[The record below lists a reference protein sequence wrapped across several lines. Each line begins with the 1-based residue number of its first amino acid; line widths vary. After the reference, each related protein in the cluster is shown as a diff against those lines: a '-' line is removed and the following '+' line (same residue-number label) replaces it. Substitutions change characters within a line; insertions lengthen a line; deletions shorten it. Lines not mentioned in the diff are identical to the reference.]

1 MLASRLESPMKW
13 PYKSNEQQ
21 MPDVRQTG
29 ERRLREK
36 PIASDRSDR
45 GKDYRRIS
53 PSADSLPAA
62 LMYLR

>member
-1 MLASRLESPMKW
+1 MPK
-13 PYKSNEQQ
+13 YKLQE

-29 ERRLREK
+29 ERRLREV

-45 GKDYRRIS
+45 GKAYRRIS